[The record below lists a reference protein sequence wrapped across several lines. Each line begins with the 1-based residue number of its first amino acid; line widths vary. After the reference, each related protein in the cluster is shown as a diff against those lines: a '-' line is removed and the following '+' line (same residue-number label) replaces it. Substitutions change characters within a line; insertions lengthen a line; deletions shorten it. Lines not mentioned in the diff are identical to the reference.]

1 MELKYNE
8 ILNRLQDHYG
18 SPQTALNFNNPL
30 QLLIA
35 TILSAQCTDERVNLI
50 TPKLFETYQD
60 AKAFAKADIKQL
72 QGLIK
77 TCGLYRNKSKFIK
90 SACNDIVN
98 KYNGD
103 VPDNR
108 KDLESL
114 AGVGRKTANV
124 VLANVFGKQAIAVDT
139 HVYRVSKRL
148 GFSDGKNVLEVEKDL
163 MEKVPK
169 NLWAD
174 AHHWLIYHGREICK
188 ARKPKCDSCYLND
201 LCKYY
206 KNS

>member
-90 SACNDIVN
+90 SACHDIVN

>member
-188 ARKPKCDSCYLND
+188 ARKPKCDSC
-201 LCKYY
+201 
-206 KNS
+206 